1 MSEPDKILEAEAKI
15 LSFKSEL
22 EKLKN
27 AATLLQE
34 NQKGTQALVE
44 GAAKLISAVEAFA
57 KPAGKAVEK
66 LSEIQFRQKFDDL
79 ASDLHKIS
87 CDLQKILSRLE
98 SAAKENAKASEME
111 RGFDALIQKSR
122 ECSQKAAHEVI
133 SSLSQ
138 QFDSGIRALS
148 DRIEQSSSRIEEF
161 YGHQYA
167 TNLAQDKKLK
177 IIMVLSSVGLVLLL
191 AYGGLSYFKIL

>member
-34 NQKGTQALVE
+34 TQKGTQALVE

-79 ASDLHKIS
+79 A
-87 CDLQKILSRLE
+87 
-98 SAAKENAKASEME
+98 
-111 RGFDALIQKSR
+111 
-122 ECSQKAAHEVI
+122 
-133 SSLSQ
+133 
-138 QFDSGIRALS
+138 
-148 DRIEQSSSRIEEF
+148 
-161 YGHQYA
+161 
-167 TNLAQDKKLK
+167 
-177 IIMVLSSVGLVLLL
+177 
-191 AYGGLSYFKIL
+191 